1 MKRYVLM
8 RTLQEL
14 INTEEPGWPIV
25 KEWIDLAK
33 NKVEILP
40 CESQR
45 AEKSLIDTQVTTRSL
60 MGAIIYKTGG
70 LLIDNGWI
78 RVLGS
83 GSDRMKRTLPDW
95 NMGKTFSEFG
105 ESAPYL
111 LVADDAIGG
120 FYAINGGFFGEDA
133 GNLYY
138 FAPDMLK
145 WIPMEI
151 GYSQFLL
158 FCFETDMN
166 DFYTGL
172 RWEGWQKDVEALHPD
187 YTYSFYPF
195 LWTEEGI
202 DINKVHREVVPAGEA
217 YNFNMDSASTLG

>member
-1 MKRYVLM
+1 M

-14 INTEEPGWPIV
+14 VNTDEPGWPII

-40 CESQR
+40 CELQR
-45 AEKSLIDTQVTTRSL
+45 AENALINTQVTTRSL
-60 MGAIIYKTGG
+60 MGAIIYNTGG

-78 RVLGS
+78 RILGS

-95 NMGKTFSEFG
+95 NIGKTFSEFG
-105 ESAPYL
+105 EPAPYL

-120 FYAINGGFFGEDA
+120 FYAINGGFFGQDM
-133 GNLYY
+133 GNMYY

-158 FCFETDMN
+158 FCFETNMN
-166 DFYTGL
+166 DFYAGL
-172 RWEGWQKDVEALHPD
+172 QWNNWQNDIENLHPD

-195 LWTEEGI
+195 LWTQEGI
-202 DINKVHREVVPAGEA
+202 DINKVHRKVIPAEEA
-217 YNFNMDSASTLG
+217 YNFNMDSMSTVS

>member
-1 MKRYVLM
+1 M

-14 INTEEPGWPIV
+14 VNTDEPGWPII

-40 CESQR
+40 CELQR
-45 AEKSLIDTQVTTRSL
+45 AENALINTQVTTRSL
-60 MGAIIYKTGG
+60 MGAIIYNTGG

-78 RVLGS
+78 RILGS
-83 GSDRMKRTLPDW
+83 GSDRMKRILPDW
-95 NMGKTFSEFG
+95 NIGKTFSEFG
-105 ESAPYL
+105 EPAPYL

-120 FYAINGGFFGEDA
+120 FYAINGGFFGQDM
-133 GNLYY
+133 GNMYY

-158 FCFETDMN
+158 FCFETNMN
-166 DFYTGL
+166 DFYAGL
-172 RWEGWQKDVEALHPD
+172 RWNNWQNDIENLHPD

-195 LWTEEGI
+195 LWTKEGV
-202 DINKVHREVVPAGEA
+202 DINKVHKEVVSAEEA
-217 YNFNMDSASTLG
+217 YNFNMDSMSTVG

>member
-1 MKRYVLM
+1 M
-8 RTLQEL
+8 RALQEL
-14 INTEEPGWPIV
+14 VNTDEPGWPII

-40 CESQR
+40 CEQQR
-45 AEKSLIDTQVTTRSL
+45 AENALINTQVTTRSL
-60 MGAIIYKTGG
+60 MGAIIYNTGG

-78 RVLGS
+78 RILGS

-105 ESAPYL
+105 EPAPYL

-120 FYAINGGFFGEDA
+120 FYAINGGFFGEDT

-158 FCFETDMN
+158 FCFESDMN

-172 RWEGWQKDVEALHPD
+172 RWNGWQKDIENLHPD

-195 LWTEEGI
+195 LWTKEGV
-202 DINKVHREVVPAGEA
+202 DINKVHKKVVAAEEA
-217 YNFNMDSASTLG
+217 YNFNMDSMSTIG

>member
-1 MKRYVLM
+1 M

-14 INTEEPGWPIV
+14 VNTEDPGWPIV
-25 KEWIDLAK
+25 KEWIEQAK

-40 CESQR
+40 CERQR
-45 AEKSLIDTQVTTRSL
+45 AEKALINTQVATRSL
-60 MGAIIYKTGG
+60 MGAIVYETGG
-70 LLIDNGWI
+70 LLIDKGWI
-78 RVLGS
+78 RILGS

-95 NMGKTFSEFG
+95 NKGKTFSEFG
-105 ESAPYL
+105 EPAQYL

-120 FYAINGGFFGEDA
+120 FYAINGGFFGQDA

-158 FCFETDMN
+158 FCFETDM
-166 DFYTGL
+166 DEFYRGL
-172 RWEGWQKDVEALHPD
+172 RWNSWQKDVSGLHPD

-195 LWTEEGI
+195 LWSEQGS
-202 DINKVHREVVPAGEA
+202 DINNVHREVIPVEEV
-217 YNFNMDSASTLG
+217 YQFNMNSANTI